1 MTFNDIWEE
10 IVRCTGNVITT
21 KENTKFTYVVNENSI
36 FIPKANWKITKS
48 ELEGAVKM
56 LQNPSFAKN
65 AAIGS
70 SYVYAIIIKSWLCQE
85 KCVSFLKIIKT
96 LQIIL

>member
-48 ELEGAVKM
+48 ELEGAVK
-56 LQNPSFAKN
+56 NVAKSVICKECGN
-65 AAIGS
+65 RFI
-70 SYVYAIIIKSWLCQE
+70 V
-85 KCVSFLKIIKT
+85 CVCYNI
-96 LQIIL
+96 

>member
-1 MTFNDIWEE
+1 MHRQCNYHKREYKIY
-10 IVRCTGNVITT
+10 ICS
-21 KENTKFTYVVNENSI
+21 YVVNENSI

-70 SYVYAIIIKSWLCQE
+70 SYVYAIIFNALEEIQ
-85 KCVSFLKIIKT
+85 
-96 LQIIL
+96 

>member
-56 LQNPSFAKN
+56 LQ
-65 AAIGS
+65 IRH
-70 SYVYAIIIKSWLCQE
+70 
-85 KCVSFLKIIKT
+85 
-96 LQIIL
+96 LQRMRQSVHRMCML

>member
-36 FIPKANWKITKS
+36 CKFSHRIGKS
-48 ELEGAVKM
+48 VK
-56 LQNPSFAKN
+56 SR
-65 AAIGS
+65 
-70 SYVYAIIIKSWLCQE
+70 
-85 KCVSFLKIIKT
+85 
-96 LQIIL
+96 

>member
-10 IVRCTGNVITT
+10 IVRCRGNVITT

-48 ELEGAVKM
+48 ELEGAVEM

-65 AAIGS
+65 AAIFATMS
-70 SYVYAIIIKSWLCQE
+70 SDELKKQVTIKEIYLS
-85 KCVSFLKIIKT
+85 
-96 LQIIL
+96 

>member
-1 MTFNDIWEE
+1 MRKLFSF
-10 IVRCTGNVITT
+10 CA
-21 KENTKFTYVVNENSI
+21 KSNSI

-65 AAIGS
+65 AASGS
-70 SYVYAIIIKSWLCQE
+70 SYVYAIIFNALAEIQ
-85 KCVSFLKIIKT
+85 
-96 LQIIL
+96 

>member
-48 ELEGAVKM
+48 ELEGAVNK
-56 LQNPSFAKN
+56 NVAKSVICKECGN
-65 AAIGS
+65 RFI
-70 SYVYAIIIKSWLCQE
+70 V
-85 KCVSFLKIIKT
+85 CVCYNI
-96 LQIIL
+96 

>member
-10 IVRCTGNVITT
+10 IVRCRGNVITT

-65 AAIGS
+65 GRAVRLTSDVICIIPFVIAYRSIS
-70 SYVYAIIIKSWLCQE
+70 SKSIVAMPLP
-85 KCVSFLKIIKT
+85 
-96 LQIIL
+96 

>member
-65 AAIGS
+65 AASVICKECGNRFI
-70 SYVYAIIIKSWLCQE
+70 V
-85 KCVSFLKIIKT
+85 CVCYNI
-96 LQIIL
+96 

>member
-48 ELEGAVKM
+48 ELEGAVKCCKIRHLQRMRQAVHRMCM
-56 LQNPSFAKN
+56 L
-65 AAIGS
+65 
-70 SYVYAIIIKSWLCQE
+70 
-85 KCVSFLKIIKT
+85 
-96 LQIIL
+96 

>member
-10 IVRCTGNVITT
+10 IVRCRGNVITT
-21 KENTKFTYVVNENSI
+21 KENTKFTYLVNENSI

-65 AAIGS
+65 AAISS
-70 SYVYAIIIKSWLCQE
+70 SYVYAVIFNALAEIQ
-85 KCVSFLKIIKT
+85 
-96 LQIIL
+96 